1 MKHISV
7 IPDVDV
13 GKSGGGDAD
22 GTSGGGGGDDGGGAV
37 SFLLCTD
44 LMHVST
50 FYVDQCVGN
59 LYNFMTN
66 SMLWTE

>member
-22 GTSGGGGGDDGGGAV
+22 GTSGGGGGDDAGGAV

-44 LMHVST
+44 LMHVSI
-50 FYVDQCVGN
+50 FYVD
-59 LYNFMTN
+59 
-66 SMLWTE
+66 